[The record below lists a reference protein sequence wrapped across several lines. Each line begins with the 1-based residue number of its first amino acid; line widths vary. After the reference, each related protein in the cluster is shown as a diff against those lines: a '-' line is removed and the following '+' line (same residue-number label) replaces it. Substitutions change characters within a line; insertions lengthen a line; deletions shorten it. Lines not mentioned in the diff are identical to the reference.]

1 MHGDTWEAPLC
12 PVQKTP
18 SDVDHFIARRYRWVT
33 PNWLVRRYQPRDS
46 HTNKTTG
53 SFIHPV
59 GAGSTSSDRVPA
71 LLHRIDLCWMAAVD
85 AAYDACINISRS
97 RRCCC
102 VDRAI
107 SSRLATI
114 LLGEG
119 WTMTVTRSL
128 DALAVTIN
136 IKSRFRCGSRARTER
151 AAVMRSA
158 TWIMFIILRRHRQC
172 DEVEMFFLPG
182 TRAVGAS
189 KRFFPT
195 LKRKE
200 TH

>member
-1 MHGDTWEAPLC
+1 MSDTELTGPPLS
-12 PVQKTP
+12 TA
-18 SDVDHFIARRYRWVT
+18 IY
-33 PNWLVRRYQPRDS
+33 S

-59 GAGSTSSDRVPA
+59 RAGSTSSDRVPA

-85 AAYDACINISRS
+85 AAYDVCINISRS

-114 LLGEG
+114 LLDEG
-119 WTMTVTRSL
+119 WTTTETRSL

-136 IKSRFRCGSRARTER
+136 IKSRFRCGSRARAWTCCR
-151 AAVMRSA
+151 YAICNVNYVHHSA
-158 TWIMFIILRRHRQC
+158 PPPPVR
-172 DEVEMFFLPG
+172 
-182 TRAVGAS
+182 
-189 KRFFPT
+189 
-195 LKRKE
+195 
-200 TH
+200 